1 MPVIG
6 MNINSIQA
14 VKKGKMDAGLKVN
27 NQTNIDN
34 VTEQDLVGIGKKGLK
49 IEFTYLTAYTVKNAT
64 AAEIKITGD
73 VIYVGEDQAE
83 ILKSWKADKK
93 LPEGVDI
100 VIINHILR
108 KGITKT
114 VALSEELQLPPPIQ
128 MPFASKKK
136 AAEDNRYIG

>member
-14 VKKGKMDAGLKVN
+14 IKKGKMDAGLKVN
-27 NQTNIDN
+27 NTTNIDS
-34 VTEQDLVGIGKKGLK
+34 VTEQDLTGLGKKGLK

-100 VIINHILR
+100 VVINHILR

-114 VALSEELQLPPPIQ
+114 VALSEEL
-128 MPFASKKK
+128 
-136 AAEDNRYIG
+136 